1 MSNEIEV
8 KVLAID
14 VPEIKQRLQAAGCQ
28 SLGQELQQNYMFDY
42 ANRRLYEEQDGSY
55 IRLRRSRYFPT
66 RLDAP
71 ETTVLTYKKNLS
83 RERFK
88 IAQETET
95 AVADFEQTRQFLM
108 LLDLRQVRS
117 DEKFRQSYRFED
129 ILFEIDE
136 WAGLPPYLEVEA
148 ASKERVAFGLSLLGL
163 RLEDS
168 TTMNLREVLAK
179 YNIKASNLHFADFGR
194 DILAEVSAT

>member
-8 KVLAID
+8 KVLDID
-14 VPEIKQRLQAAGCQ
+14 VADLKRRLQAAGCEN
-28 SLGQELQQNYMFDY
+28 LGQEFQQNFMFDY

-55 IRLRRSRYFPT
+55 VRLRRIRYFPE
-66 RLDAP
+66 RSQKS
-71 ETTVLTYKKNLS
+71 ETTLLTYKKTLS

-95 AVADFEQTRQFLM
+95 AVADFEQTRQFLT
-108 LLDLRQVRS
+108 LLDLKQVRS
-117 DEKFRQSYRFED
+117 DEKYRQSYRFED

-136 WAGLPPYLEVEA
+136 WAGLPAYLEVEA
-148 ASKERVAFGLSLLGL
+148 GDEERVTFGLSLLGL
-163 RLEDS
+163 SLADS

-179 YNIKASNLHFADFGR
+179 YKIKASNLHFADFGR
-194 DILAEVSAT
+194 DILAEISAD